1 MIVFDK
7 GRTITG
13 DYYSTLL
20 TTLQE
25 KIKEK
30 RRGKLSKDVLLLRDN
45 APAHKSH
52 VAMQKIRDLGFE
64 LLEYP
69 PYAPDLAPSDY
80 HLFPQLN
87 KSLKGRKVSS
97 NEEVIKAVE
106 VWFARRNIFF
116 G

>member
-1 MIVFDK
+1 MIDFLVQ

-20 TTLQE
+20 TTLRE
-25 KIKEK
+25 KIEEK
-30 RRGKLSKDVLLLRDN
+30 RRGKLSKGVLFLQDN

-64 LLEYP
+64 LLEHP
-69 PYAPDLAPSDY
+69 PYSPDLVPSNY
-80 HLFPQLN
+80 HLN
-87 KSLKGRKVSS
+87 KKSLKGRKFSS
-97 NEEVIKAVE
+97 NQ
-106 VWFARRNIFF
+106 